1 MKKFNLLLSAV
12 AMFFAYQSHAQLT
25 VPVSAG
31 VPQAFP
37 YSSQVRDANGELLVN
52 RHIALR
58 ISMHVGSADGP
69 IAYMEVD
76 TTTTSPN
83 GIFSVVV
90 GGGSI
95 IQGDFNLIPWTGG
108 QIYQQVELDENGG
121 DRFTDMGTAQLLS
134 LPYAIAAGNGVKEVN
149 YDETG
154 KLMVTS
160 ADGSESIAT
169 SRATWMAGGNASI
182 TADDFIGTTDDADV
196 VFKRNKTESMRLA
209 AGNAVTMPGKL
220 GLGGVASPAVSLD
233 VSGAMAIRE
242 TTVNVSG
249 TFNLNVANNSLIFI
263 NSSVPAS
270 YATAI
275 LGPGAVK
282 GQILMISVTGSNPG
296 YGIKFVNNSNYNT
309 RISANGN
316 GISSSS
322 YASKTYTDGN
332 TITFLWNGNDW
343 VQIASSYGE

>member
-1 MKKFNLLLSAV
+1 M
-12 AMFFAYQSHAQLT
+12 
-25 VPVSAG
+25 
-31 VPQAFP
+31 
-37 YSSQVRDANGELLVN
+37 RDANGELLVN

-95 IQGDFNLIPWTGG
+95 MQGDFNLIPWTGG

-196 VFKRNKTESMRLA
+196 VFKRNNAETMRLA
-209 AGNAVTMPGKL
+209 AGNSVTMPGKL

-249 TFNLNVANNSLIFI
+249 TFNLNVGNNSLIFV

-282 GQILMISVTGSNPG
+282 GQILMISVTGTYSN

>member
-1 MKKFNLLLSAV
+1 MKKFNFLLSAV
-12 AMFFAYQSHAQLT
+12 AMFFAYQSQAQLT
-25 VPVSAG
+25 VPVSGG

-52 RHIALR
+52 RHISLR

-69 IAYMEVD
+69 VAYMEVD

-95 IQGDFNLIPWTGG
+95 IQGDFNQIPWTTG

-121 DRFTDMGTAQLLS
+121 DRFADMGTAQLLS
-134 LPYAIAAGNGVKEVN
+134 LPYAIAAGNGVKEVS
-149 YDETG
+149 YDQTG
-154 KLMVTS
+154 KLTLTS
-160 ADGSESIAT
+160 ADGTENFSSD
-169 SRATWMAGGNASI
+169 RATWMAGGNASI
-182 TADDFIGTTDDADV
+182 SPDDFIGTIDDADV
-196 VFKRNKTESMRLA
+196 VFKRNNTESMRMGA
-209 AGNAVTMPGKL
+209 NNAVTMPGKL

-249 TFNLNVANNSLIFI
+249 TFNLNVGNNSLIFV
-263 NSSVPAS
+263 NSSVSAS
-270 YATAI
+270 NATAI

-282 GQILMISVTGSNPG
+282 GQILMISVTGSSPG
-296 YGIKFVNNSNYNT
+296 NGIKFVNNSNYNT
-309 RISANGN
+309 RISSNGN

-322 YASKTYTDGN
+322 FTSKTYTDGN